1 MEKVTGKQ
9 FFTTLGA
16 VSGSQSVGFATSV
29 ATKTKVF
36 MASSSRECLQDV

>member
-16 VSGSQSVGFATSV
+16 GIWQ
-29 ATKTKVF
+29 
-36 MASSSRECLQDV
+36 LQHFLMNQLL